1 MNPIP
6 IALTAAVVAVVPP
19 LRRRVAPVAA
29 ASATA
34 VVAVAVTA
42 VEGAIG
48 VGRAVLDGASAPD
61 PAA

>member
-6 IALTAAVVAVVPP
+6 IALTA
-19 LRRRVAPVAA
+19 
-29 ASATA
+29 A